1 MAGLCL
7 AILALSSSAHARGLD
22 QIRFQVVD
30 PLTRLPISDAV
41 VTVEDPSGKHAPQR
55 LTATLLSHGLT
66 EVFDTSQW
74 RTPTTLLSGRSF
86 YRPTMI
92 TIPAGAVITLQQ
104 NGPPITT
111 IKIVVRAQLL
121 QAPRNTTPATAEI
134 THDKLINQIGT
145 SGNLTKAAQG
155 TPGATS
161 DSNGQLHVRG
171 EHTDI
176 TYVVDGIPLP
186 DTLSGRQGSVVVPA
200 IIDNLAILTGSYA
213 PEYGGQTAAI
223 LDITTIRSVKKDR
236 ADITVQG
243 GSYDTM
249 NGDITAEGPIGKYAG
264 YVFDFNASRTR
275 NAEEPQQ
282 PDDQTAHNTGAS
294 VGYFS
299 RLRFAPSRRDD
310 LALTMSVNPDSLQIS
325 NRTGLSNAFA
335 SVGQGFGFL
344 GRRNANGV
352 RPDATDQTTGLLGA
366 QPVLLPSQ
374 QSAGQDI
381 TQREVS
387 EFATLA
393 WTRTFGKRDTAT
405 FSTTVLH
412 SGQDVRN
419 HNPGVDFLNLP
430 VDNSIEYNPTASR
443 NVHHVQFTGTLDSER
458 GSHRYKTGVV
468 FDDQNGDE
476 SYNIQPA
483 SQLALDELAA
493 LGPGLVP
500 AGGIQKDAAG
510 KAIVDINGNPVYV
523 ASSRTSP
530 TLAVHRSG
538 FYRALYVQDTWKAS
552 SRFTFNYGLRGDWYR
567 QTQTLGQPIVD
578 TIYVSPRL
586 NFAYELNRATSLRWS
601 YNRLFNT
608 PPLAQGAIVGQ
619 PIEPEVLN
627 QYDISVEHRV
637 TRYQTAKLAYY
648 VKDIRNQVDV
658 GLLIPGSQIGLYSG
672 VNFQYGGIHG
682 IEFSYD
688 ITPPKNVGF
697 GSYINY
703 TYSIARPNGVDNT
716 GAPVPDFNDHDQ
728 RNTVGFGVS
737 YNWKSGA
744 NAELT
749 LVHGSGLASSV
760 IFQGGNRQPRTTMD
774 FNLNTSPRFLHGK
787 GALGLTIQNLLD
799 DRTVINFQSAFSGT
813 RFDQG
818 RRVLLTLSGNF

>member
-1 MAGLCL
+1 MEINHEHLIDKVGAG
-7 AILALSSSAHARGLD
+7 
-22 QIRFQVVD
+22 
-30 PLTRLPISDAV
+30 
-41 VTVEDPSGKHAPQR
+41 
-55 LTATLLSHGLT
+55 
-66 EVFDTSQW
+66 
-74 RTPTTLLSGRSF
+74 
-86 YRPTMI
+86 
-92 TIPAGAVITLQQ
+92 
-104 NGPPITT
+104 
-111 IKIVVRAQLL
+111 
-121 QAPRNTTPATAEI
+121 
-134 THDKLINQIGT
+134 
-145 SGNLTKAAQG
+145 GNLTKAAEG

-223 LDITTIRSVKKDR
+223 LDITTIRSVKKSRTDL
-236 ADITVQG
+236 TVQG
-243 GSYDTM
+243 GSYDTI
-249 NGDITAEGPIGKYAG
+249 NGDITIEGPIGKNAG
-264 YVFDFNASRTR
+264 YVFDINGSRTR

-294 VGYFS
+294 VGYFTKF
-299 RLRFAPSRRDD
+299 RFAPGKRDD
-310 LALTMSVNPDSLQIS
+310 LALTLSANPDTLQIS
-325 NRTGLSNAFA
+325 NRTGLSDAFA
-335 SVGQGFGFL
+335 TVGQGFGFL
-344 GRRNANGV
+344 GRRNRNGA
-352 RPDATDQTTGLLGA
+352 RPDVTLDNAGLLGA
-366 QPVLLPSQ
+366 ANMPLASQ

-381 TQREVS
+381 TQREIS
-387 EFATLA
+387 EFATLS
-393 WTRTFGKRDTAT
+393 WTRTLGKRDIAT
-405 FSTTVLH
+405 FSTTFLH
-412 SGQDVRN
+412 SGQEVRN
-419 HNPGVDFLNLP
+419 NNPGVDLLNLP
-430 VDNSIEYNPTASR
+430 VDNSIEYNPTATR
-443 NVHHVQFTGTLDSER
+443 NVHHVQFTAALDSER
-458 GSHRYKTGVV
+458 GRHRFKSGIL

-476 SYNIQPA
+476 AYNIRPA

-500 AGGIQKDAAG
+500 AGATQKDGSG
-510 KAIVDINGNPVYV
+510 KDIVDVNGNPVYV
-523 ASSRTSP
+523 PGSGTSP
-530 TLAVHRSG
+530 TLTVHRSG
-538 FYRALYVQDTWKAS
+538 FYRALYAQDTWKAS

-567 QTQTLGQPIVD
+567 QTQNLGQPIVD

-586 NFAYELNRATSLRWS
+586 NFSYDLNRATNLRWS
-601 YNRLFNT
+601 FNRLFNT

-619 PIEPEVLN
+619 PIQPEVYN
-627 QYDISVEHRV
+627 QYDVSIEHHFSP
-637 TRYQTAKLAYY
+637 YQTVKLAYY
-648 VKDIRNQVDV
+648 VKDIHNQVDV

-672 VNFQYGGIHG
+672 VNFQYGGVHG

-703 TYSIARPNGVDNT
+703 TYAIARPNGVDNT

-728 RNTVGFGVS
+728 RNTVGLGFS

-760 IFQGGNRQPRTTMD
+760 IFPNGHRQPRTTMD
-774 FNLNTSPRFLHGK
+774 LNLNASPRFLHGK
-787 GALGLTIQNLLD
+787 GALGLAIQNLLD

-813 RFDQG
+813 RFLQG